1 MKTDVDKLK
10 RKKKRFAENNI
21 DIDRDDLWYEKFQK
35 ARLQL
40 GLSQR
45 DIADIIGV
53 THTAVC
59 LWEKGD
65 NFPSKKRFDQIEEL
79 LGSTI
84 FDRGK
89 NIFSPSRDPD
99 YIVLMKLFKKLSEED
114 KNAVI
119 SFASQLLR
127 KKDETTEAPYAKP

>member
-1 MKTDVDKLK
+1 MKTDLDKSK

-21 DIDRDDLWYEKFQK
+21 DINRDDLWYEKFQK

-53 THTAVC
+53 TRTAVC

-65 NFPSKKRFDQIEEL
+65 NFPSKKRYDQIEEL

-89 NIFSPSRDPD
+89 KNFRPSKDPD
-99 YIVLMKLFKKLSEED
+99 YIVLMKLFKQLSEED
-114 KNAVI
+114 KNTVV
-119 SFASQLLR
+119 SYASQLLR
-127 KKDETTEAPYAKP
+127 KKDEPTEAPYAKP